1 MMLGS
6 FWKGVWGKKRD
17 KLIGCN
23 WNPGAMCMHPK
34 TLLTRLYEMLLLSG
48 PVQLRHF
55 SVLVFVHISRQPPLS
70 SHSHICQ
77 LTEDR
82 NPEILVG
89 HIELPHP

>member
-1 MMLGS
+1 
-6 FWKGVWGKKRD
+6 
-17 KLIGCN
+17 
-23 WNPGAMCMHPK
+23 MCMHPK
-34 TLLTRLYEMLLLSG
+34 TLLTRLYEMLFLSG

-55 SVLVFVHISRQPPLS
+55 SVLVFVHISGQPPLS
-70 SHSHICQ
+70 SHIHICQ